1 MNRFKATFAAIASCI
16 FIAGAW
22 AQSYPS
28 RPIRLIVPFAPG
40 GSTDIIARLAAEGM
54 RRELGQPVI
63 VENRGGAGGAL
74 GTAEVA
80 RATPDGY
87 TLGIATVS
95 TMIVYPATRANPDYT
110 LESFAPITNI
120 ASMPNVITVNSK
132 FPAKNLTEFIAVLKA
147 KPGKYSYATSGVG
160 SINHMLGE
168 SFQAASGVKLIHIP
182 YKGSGPAMQDVMGGQ
197 VDILFDQFPSSKTFI
212 DSGKLRAVGVIT
224 PQRVPGYPD
233 VMTMEDAG
241 MKGFTDEAWY
251 GLLAPAKVPAE
262 VLARLTQAMKKVMAD
277 PELRARLESIGSR
290 PVGNSPTEF
299 VAQIHSEITR
309 MKQLVKERQ
318 IKLEE

>member
-1 MNRFKATFAAIASCI
+1 MKQLKAILAVITSCI
-16 FIAGAW
+16 VMSGAW
-22 AQSYPS
+22 AQSYPT
-28 RPIRLIVPFAPG
+28 RAIRLIVPFAAG
-40 GSTDIIARLAAEGM
+40 GSTDIIARLVAEQM
-54 RRELGQPVI
+54 RKELGQTVL

-74 GTAEVA
+74 GTSEVA
-80 RATPDGY
+80 RSTPDGY

-95 TMIVYPATRANPDYT
+95 TMIVIPATRTNPDYT

-120 ASMPNVITVNSK
+120 ASMPNVITVNPK
-132 FPAKNLTEFIAVLKA
+132 FPAKNLTELIAVLKA

-168 SFQAASGVKLIHIP
+168 SFQAEAGVKLIHIP

-197 VDILFDQFPSSKTFI
+197 VDILFDQFPSSKTYI
-212 DSGKLRAVGVIT
+212 DTGKLRAVGVIS

-233 VMTMEDAG
+233 VMTMEDGG

-251 GLLAPAKVPAE
+251 GLLAPAKVPPE
-262 VLARLTQAMKKVMAD
+262 VLARLTQAMKKVMAE
-277 PELRARLESIGSR
+277 PELRARLESIGAR
-290 PVGNSPTEF
+290 PVGNSSAEF
-299 VAQIHSEITR
+299 VAQIRSEIGR
-309 MKQLVKERQ
+309 MRQLVQQRQ